1 MHLSGV
7 VASMYLIYSK
17 TDIGRLK
24 NNYDSPEDDI
34 KAVCQYQLQ
43 NKASMNMEGNVP
55 LNIKVIEIGSH
66 RSFQYSCNN
75 FNG

>member
-1 MHLSGV
+1 MYLSGV
-7 VASMYLIYSK
+7 VAAMLLIYSK
-17 TDIGRLK
+17 TDVGKLK

-34 KAVCQYQLQ
+34 KAVCLYQS
-43 NKASMNMEGNVP
+43 NYKASMNMEGNVP